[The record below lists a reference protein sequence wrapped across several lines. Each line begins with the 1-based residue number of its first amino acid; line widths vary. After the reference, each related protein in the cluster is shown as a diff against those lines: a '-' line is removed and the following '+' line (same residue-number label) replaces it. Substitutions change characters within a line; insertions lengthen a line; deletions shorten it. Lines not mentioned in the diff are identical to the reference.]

1 LSVTSATFTAEG
13 SAVADASPATGACG
27 SASAN
32 AARPG
37 ITGGAFADL
46 VNNRGLVLMSLA
58 VLLAIAFGAIHAMAP
73 GHGKSI
79 TAAYLVGAGGRI
91 RQAVIAGVAIAS
103 MHTASVIGLG
113 LLILSAE
120 KLFAPEK
127 VYPWLGLVSGIVV
140 LGLGSYLL
148 ATRARAIGWREGF
161 KAAAPADHSHGEGHD
176 PDHGHEHGHTHPE
189 LDPSQSL
196 LSKKGLA
203 VLAVSGGMLPS
214 PTALVV
220 LLASVAIHR
229 VAFGLG
235 LILAFSVGLAAALIG
250 IGIAAIR
257 ARDVVSKRMGSG
269 LGRLIPVGSAAV
281 IILVGAFLVVRA
293 AGQV

>member
-1 LSVTSATFTAEG
+1 
-13 SAVADASPATGACG
+13 
-27 SASAN
+27 
-32 AARPG
+32 
-37 ITGGAFADL
+37 
-46 VNNRGLVLMSLA
+46 MSLA

-79 TAAYLVGAGGRI
+79 TAAYLVGAGGRV
-91 RQAVIAGVAIAS
+91 RQAVIAGIAIAS

-120 KLFAPEK
+120 KLFAPER

-161 KAAAPADHSHGEGHD
+161 KAAAR
-176 PDHGHEHGHTHPE
+176 PDHDHGDAHGDGGEYEHDHDHAHGHTHPE

-220 LLASVAIHR
+220 LLAAVAIHR

-257 ARDVVSKRMGSG
+257 ARDVVSRKMGSG
-269 LGRLIPVGSAAV
+269 LGRLIPVASASV